1 MLRRLLKK
9 FAKDELGSEMAE
21 FALALA
27 IFSLAA
33 LAGWGLIA
41 DRGLEPREHD
51 AIQHVVYTILNP
63 P

>member
-1 MLRRLLKK
+1 
-9 FAKDELGSEMAE
+9 MAE

-33 LAGWGLIA
+33 LLGWGVIA
-41 DRGLEPREHD
+41 MAASNRED
-51 AIQHVVYTILNP
+51 TMQNNLSNTILTP